1 MKKSSLEFAL
11 DHGLTE
17 SEYEKIVETLGREP
31 NSTEIGIL
39 GAMWSEHCS
48 YKSSRVH
55 LRKFPTTGAQVIQGP
70 GENAG
75 VVDIGDGDCVV
86 FKMESHNHPSFI
98 EPYQGAATGVGGI
111 LRDIFTMGARPVALL
126 NSLRFGN
133 PDLQKTKFLVDGVVS
148 GIAGYGNCMGIP
160 TVGGEIY
167 FDDCY
172 NGNPLVN
179 AFALGVTKKD
189 NLFRGYAS
197 GRGNPVIYVGS
208 KTGRDGIQGAIMA
221 SDTFTEETEEKRPAV
236 QVGDPFTEK
245 LLLEAC
251 LELFKTDCVVGIQDM
266 GAAGLT
272 SSSTEMADRAET
284 GLEIEI
290 DRVPRREEKMTP
302 YEVLLSESQERML
315 VVLEKGREDTARE
328 IFGKW
333 NLDFSVIGKVT
344 DSKKLTVVEKGEVVA
359 DLPVSLI
366 TSDAPMYTRPVKKPA
381 YLEKIKRLTP
391 QDIPEPQN
399 LQEVFLKILSS
410 PTVSSKKWVYEQYD
424 HMVRTDTVLG
434 PGADSAII
442 RLKGTQ
448 KGIAMTSNVN
458 SRYCYLNP
466 YKGSK
471 IAVAESVRNL
481 ACCGASPLAITDCL
495 NFGNPENPEIMWQ
508 FQQSVEGMSEAAE
521 VFDTPVVSGNVSL
534 YNETEGVAIF
544 PTPTV
549 AMVGLVKDTDK
560 IITSWFQDPGDLV
573 ILLGGAIE
581 EDVGGS
587 EYLKTAHGII
597 DGEPPSIDLHGE
609 KRLAEMLIA
618 CSSQSILK
626 SAHDISEGGLA
637 VALAECCFSPD
648 GTMGVLA
655 KALDTNE
662 NSLRS
667 DLFLFS
673 ETQSRVIAS
682 INDDNWAE
690 IKQIAGDYGVPVLR
704 VGVVTDDD
712 RFCIE
717 NSVDIKISEAHD
729 AWSGGFERS
738 LSVTEGQKTNG

>member
-1 MKKSSLEFAL
+1 MKDKASLQFAM
-11 DHGLTE
+11 DHGLTGD
-17 SEYEKIVETLGREP
+17 EYEKIVKALGREP

-55 LRKFPTTGAQVIQGP
+55 LRKFPTTGEQVIQGP

-126 NSLRFGN
+126 DSLRFGN
-133 PDLQKTKFLVDGVVS
+133 PRLQKTKFLVEGVVS

-160 TVGGEIY
+160 TVGGDIY

-179 AFALGVTKKD
+179 AFALGVTRKD
-189 NLFRGYAS
+189 SVFRGYAS
-197 GRGNPVIYVGS
+197 GEGNPVIYIGS

-221 SDTFTEETEEKRPAV
+221 SDTFTEESEEKRPAV

-272 SSSTEMADRAET
+272 SSSTEMADRAGT

-290 DRVPRREEKMTP
+290 DKVPRREEGMTP
-302 YEVLLSESQERML
+302 YEVMLSESQERML
-315 VVLEKGREDTARE
+315 VVLEKGKESTAQD
-328 IFGKW
+328 IFRKW
-333 NLDFSVIGKVT
+333 NLDFSIIGKVT
-344 DSKKLTVVEKGEVVA
+344 DSGKLTILEQETVVA

-366 TSDAPMYTRPVKKPA
+366 TSGAPTYQRPVKRPG
-381 YLEKIKRLTP
+381 YLNRIKRLDPEDLP
-391 QDIPEPQN
+391 QPEDIQG
-399 LQEVFLKILSS
+399 VFLEILSS

-424 HMVRTDTVLG
+424 HMVRTDTILG

-466 YKGSK
+466 REGSK

-508 FQQSVEGMSEAAE
+508 FQESVEGMSEAARM
-521 VFDTPVVSGNVSL
+521 FNTPVVSGNVSL

-549 AMVGLVKDTDK
+549 AMVGLIKDTAR
-560 IITSWFQDPGDLV
+560 IVTPWFKNSGDLV

-581 EDVGGS
+581 EDIGGS
-587 EYLKTAHGII
+587 EYIKAQHGLI
-597 DGEPPSIDLHGE
+597 DGNPPSIDLDKE
-609 KRLAEMLIA
+609 KKLAEMLIA
-618 CSSQSILK
+618 CASQSILE
-626 SAHDISEGGLA
+626 SAHDVSEGGFA
-637 VALAECCFSPD
+637 VALAECCFGPD
-648 GTMGVLA
+648 GTRGVVV
-655 KALDTNE
+655 KTPDINE
-662 NSLRS
+662 NSLRG

-673 ETQSRVIAS
+673 ETQSRVIVS
-682 INDDNWAE
+682 INENNWGK
-690 IKQIAGDYGVPVLR
+690 IKEMAIRYDIPVLR
-704 VGVVTDDD
+704 AGLVVDDD
-712 RFCIE
+712 KFCVESLI
-717 NSVDIKISEAHD
+717 DMRISAVHD
-729 AWSGGFERS
+729 AWSKGFQRG
-738 LSVTEGQKTNG
+738 LSTTEG

>member
-1 MKKSSLEFAL
+1 MKNKSPLQFAI

-17 SEYEKIVETLGREP
+17 NEYQKILETLDREP

-48 YKSSRVH
+48 YKSSKVH
-55 LRKFPTTGAQVIQGP
+55 LKKFPTTGKHIIQGP

-75 VVDIGDGDCVV
+75 VVDIGDGYCVI

-133 PDLQKTKFLVDGVVS
+133 SHLQKTKFLVEGVVS

-160 TVGGEIY
+160 TIGGEIY

-179 AFALGVTKKD
+179 AFALGVTKTD
-189 NLFRGYAS
+189 SVFRGYAS
-197 GRGNPVIYVGS
+197 GKGNPVMYVGS

-221 SDTFTEETEEKRPAV
+221 SDTFTEGTEEKRPAV

-272 SSSTEMADRAET
+272 SSSTEMADRAGT

-290 DRVPRREEKMTP
+290 DKVPRREENMTP
-302 YEVLLSESQERML
+302 YEILLSESQERML
-315 VVLEKGREDTARE
+315 VVLEEGKESTAQD
-328 IFGKW
+328 IFSKW
-333 NLDFSVIGKVT
+333 GLDFSIIGKVT
-344 DSKKLTVVEKGEVVA
+344 SSGKLTVLEGQEKVA
-359 DLPVSLI
+359 DLPVNLI
-366 TSDAPMYTRPVKKPA
+366 TSGAPAYDRPAKKPE
-381 YLEKIKRLTP
+381 YLKKIKRLN
-391 QDIPEPQN
+391 QEDLPEPIDIKR
-399 LQEVFLKILSS
+399 VFLEIMSS
-410 PTVSSKKWVYEQYD
+410 PTVASKRWVYEQYD
-424 HMVRTDTVLG
+424 YMVRTDTVLG
-434 PGADSAII
+434 PGADCAII
-442 RLKGTQ
+442 RLKGMN

-466 YKGSK
+466 REGSK

-481 ACCGASPLAITDCL
+481 ACSGASPIAITDCL

-508 FQQSVEGMSEAAE
+508 FIECIEGMSEAAKI
-521 VFDTPVVSGNVSL
+521 FNTPVVSGNVSL
-534 YNETEGVAIF
+534 YNETEATAIF

-549 AMVGLVKDTDK
+549 AMVGLIDYTDK
-560 IITSWFQDPGDLV
+560 IVTSWFQDPRDLV
-573 ILLGGAIE
+573 ILLGGAVE
-581 EDVGGS
+581 EEVGGS
-587 EYLKTAHGII
+587 EYLKIEHGLI
-597 DGEPPSIDLHGE
+597 DGIPPSIDLNKE

-618 CSSQSILK
+618 CASQSIIK
-626 SAHDISEGGLA
+626 SAHDISEGGFA
-637 VALAECCFSPD
+637 VALAECCFNPS
-648 GTMGVLA
+648 GILGVLVETP
-655 KALDTNE
+655 DINE

-682 INDDNWAE
+682 INKNNWEKIKEIADN
-690 IKQIAGDYGVPVLR
+690 YSVPVMCA
-704 VGVVTDDD
+704 GVVVNDD
-712 RFCIE
+712 RFCVKDLI
-717 NSVDIKISEAHD
+717 DMKISAVHD
-729 AWSGGFERS
+729 AWYGGFQKS
-738 LSVTEGQKTNG
+738 LSLTEG

>member
-1 MKKSSLEFAL
+1 MKNKKSLQFAL

-17 SEYEKIVETLGREP
+17 SEYEKIIETLGREP

-48 YKSSRVH
+48 YKSSKVH
-55 LRKFPTTGAQVIQGP
+55 LKKFPTTGKQVIQGP

-75 VVDIGDGDCVV
+75 VVDIGDGDCVI

-126 NSLRFGN
+126 NSLRFGD
-133 PDLQKTKFLVDGVVS
+133 PRLQKTKFLVEGVVS

-160 TVGGEIY
+160 TIGGDIY

-179 AFALGVTKKD
+179 AFALGVTKE
-189 NLFRGYAS
+189 NNVFRGYAS
-197 GRGNPVIYVGS
+197 GEGNPVIYVGS

-272 SSSTEMADRAET
+272 SSSTEMADRSGT
-284 GLEIEI
+284 GLEIGI
-290 DRVPRREEKMTP
+290 DRVPRREEGMTP
-302 YEVLLSESQERML
+302 YEVMLSESQERML
-315 VVLEKGREDTARE
+315 VVLEKGKEDTARE
-328 IFGKW
+328 IFKKW
-333 NLDFSVIGKVT
+333 NLDFSIIGKVT
-344 DSKKLTVVEKGEVVA
+344 NSGRLTILEEETIAA
-359 DLPVSLI
+359 DLPVDLI
-366 TSDAPMYTRPVKKPA
+366 TSGAPTYERPVKEPD
-381 YLEKIKRLTP
+381 YLKKIKKLDP
-391 QDIPEPQN
+391 EDLPEPEDTQK
-399 LQEVFLKILSS
+399 VFLEILSS

-466 YKGSK
+466 RKGSK
-471 IAVAESVRNL
+471 IAVAESARNL

-508 FQQSVEGMSEAAE
+508 FQESVEGMSEAAKT
-521 VFDTPVVSGNVSL
+521 FNTPVVSGNVSL

-549 AMVGLVKDTDK
+549 AMVGLIKDASK
-560 IITSWFQDPGDLV
+560 IVTPWFQNSGDLV

-581 EDVGGS
+581 EDIGGS
-587 EYLKTAHGII
+587 EYLKTQHGLI
-597 DGEPPSIDLHGE
+597 DGEPPSIDLDKE
-609 KRLAEMLIA
+609 KKLAEMLIA
-618 CSSQSILK
+618 CASQSILK
-626 SAHDISEGGLA
+626 SAHDISEGGFA

-648 GTMGVLA
+648 GTRGVVV
-655 KALDTNE
+655 KAPDINE

-682 INDDNWAE
+682 INENNWGE
-690 IKQIAGDYGVPVLR
+690 IKEMASNYGVPALR
-704 VGVVTDDD
+704 AGVVINND
-712 RFCIE
+712 RFCVEGLI
-717 NSVDIKISEAHD
+717 DMRISAVHD
-729 AWSGGFERS
+729 AWSKGFQRN
-738 LSVTEGQKTNG
+738 LSATEG

>member
-1 MKKSSLEFAL
+1 MKDKGSLQFAL

-17 SEYEKIVETLGREP
+17 SEYEKIIKTLDREP
-31 NSTEIGIL
+31 NLTEVGIL

-48 YKSSRVH
+48 YKSSKVH
-55 LRKFPTTGAQVIQGP
+55 LRKFPTKGKQVIQGP

-133 PDLQKTKFLVDGVVS
+133 PHLQKTKFLVEGVVS

-160 TVGGEIY
+160 TIGGEIY

-189 NLFRGYAS
+189 NVFRGYAS
-197 GRGNPVIYVGS
+197 GKGNPVIYVGS

-272 SSSTEMADRAET
+272 SSSTEMADRAGT

-290 DRVPRREEKMTP
+290 GRVPRREERMTP
-302 YEVLLSESQERML
+302 YEVMLSESQERML
-315 VVLEKGREDTARE
+315 VVLEKGKEDTARD
-328 IFGKW
+328 IFRKW
-333 NLDFSVIGKVT
+333 NLDFSIIGKVT
-344 DSKKLTVVEKGEVVA
+344 DSGRLTIVEEETTVA

-366 TSDAPMYTRPVKKPA
+366 TSAAPTYKRPVKKPG
-381 YLEKIKRLTP
+381 YIKKIKRL
-391 QDIPEPQN
+391 DSENFPEPEDIQR
-399 LQEVFLKILSS
+399 VFLEILSS

-458 SRYCYLNP
+458 SRYCYLSP
-466 YKGSK
+466 REGSK
-471 IAVAESVRNL
+471 IAVAENVRNL
-481 ACCGASPLAITDCL
+481 VCCGASPLAITDCL

-508 FQQSVEGMSEAAE
+508 FSESVEGMSEAART
-521 VFDTPVVSGNVSL
+521 FNTPVVSGNVSL
-534 YNETEGVAIF
+534 YNETEGIAIF

-549 AMVGLVKDTDK
+549 AMVGLIEDTAK
-560 IITSWFQDPGDLV
+560 TVTSWFRDPGDLV

-581 EDVGGS
+581 EDIGGS
-587 EYLKTAHGII
+587 EYLKIQHGLI
-597 DGEPPSIDLHGE
+597 DGKPPSIDLDKE
-609 KRLAEMLIA
+609 KKLAEMLIA
-618 CSSQSILK
+618 CTSQSILK
-626 SAHDISEGGLA
+626 SAHEISEGVFA
-637 VALAECCFSPD
+637 EALAECCFSPD
-648 GTMGVLA
+648 GTRGVVV
-655 KALDTNE
+655 KAPDINE
-662 NSLRS
+662 NSLRG

-682 INDDNWAE
+682 ISETNWE
-690 IKQIAGDYGVPVLR
+690 RIKEMASNYGVPALR
-704 VGVVTDDD
+704 AGVVIDND
-712 RFCIE
+712 RFCVEDLI
-717 NSVDIKISEAHD
+717 DMKISAVHD
-729 AWSGGFERS
+729 AWSMGFQRS
-738 LSVTEGQKTNG
+738 LSVSEG

>member
-1 MKKSSLEFAL
+1 MNKASLKFAL

-17 SEYEKIVETLGREP
+17 SEYQKIIETLGREP
-31 NSTEIGIL
+31 NLTEIGIL

-48 YKSSRVH
+48 YKSSKVH
-55 LRKFPTTGAQVIQGP
+55 LRKFPTTGEQVIQGP

-133 PDLQKTKFLVDGVVS
+133 PDLQKTKFLVEGVVS

-179 AFALGVTKKD
+179 AFALGVTKED
-189 NLFRGYAS
+189 SIFRGYAS
-197 GRGNPVIYVGS
+197 GEGNPVIYVGS

-272 SSSTEMADRAET
+272 SSSTEMADRAGT

-290 DRVPRREEKMTP
+290 DRVPRREEGMTP
-302 YEVLLSESQERML
+302 YEVMLSESQERML
-315 VVLEKGREDTARE
+315 VVLEKGKENTAQD
-328 IFGKW
+328 IFRKW
-333 NLDFSVIGKVT
+333 NLDFSIIGKVT
-344 DSKKLTVVEKGEVVA
+344 DSGRLTIVEEESTVA

-366 TSDAPMYTRPVKKPA
+366 TSGAPTYRRPVKKPD
-381 YLEKIKRLTP
+381 YLKRIKKL
-391 QDIPEPQN
+391 DSEALPEP
-399 LQEVFLKILSS
+399 EDIERTFLEILSS

-466 YKGSK
+466 RDGSK
-471 IAVAESVRNL
+471 IAVGESVRNL
-481 ACCGASPLAITDCL
+481 ACCGATPLAITDCL

-508 FQQSVEGMSEAAE
+508 FQESVEGMSEAART
-521 VFDTPVVSGNVSL
+521 FNTPVVSGNVSL

-549 AMVGLVKDTDK
+549 AMVGLIEDTTK
-560 IITSWFQDPGDLV
+560 IVTSWFQEPGDMV

-581 EDVGGS
+581 EDIGGS
-587 EYLKTAHGII
+587 EYLKIQHGLI
-597 DGEPPSIDLHGE
+597 DGEPPSIDLDEE
-609 KRLAEMLIA
+609 KKLAGMLIA
-618 CSSQSILK
+618 CASQSILK
-626 SAHDISEGGLA
+626 SAHDISEGGFA
-637 VALAECCFSPD
+637 VALAECCFNPHGTRGVVVKAPD
-648 GTMGVLA
+648 ING
-655 KALDTNE
+655 
-662 NSLRS
+662 NSLRG

-673 ETQSRVIAS
+673 ETQSRAIAS
-682 INDDNWAE
+682 ISETNWE
-690 IKQIAGDYGVPVLR
+690 RIKEMAGSYGVSALCAGTVI
-704 VGVVTDDD
+704 DDD
-712 RFCIE
+712 RFCVEGLIDME
-717 NSVDIKISEAHD
+717 ISAVHD
-729 AWSGGFERS
+729 AWSRGFQKSLWTTER
-738 LSVTEGQKTNG
+738 

>member
-1 MKKSSLEFAL
+1 MNKSSLQFAL
-11 DHGLTE
+11 DHGLIK
-17 SEYEKIVETLGREP
+17 SEYEKIVDTLGREP

-160 TVGGEIY
+160 TVGGDIY
-167 FDDCY
+167 FDECY

-179 AFALGVTKKD
+179 AFALGVAKKD

-272 SSSTEMADRAET
+272 SSSTEMADRAGT

-290 DRVPRREEKMTP
+290 DRVPRREEGMTP

-315 VVLEKGREDTARE
+315 IVLEKGKEDTARD
-328 IFGKW
+328 IFRKW

-344 DSKKLTVVEKGEVVA
+344 DSKKLTVVQEGEVVA

-381 YLEKIKRLTP
+381 YLEKIKRLTS
-391 QDIPEPQN
+391 QDIPEAEN
-399 LQEVFLKILSS
+399 LQEVFLKILAS
-410 PTVSSKKWVYEQYD
+410 PTISSKRWVYEQYD
-424 HMVRTDTVLG
+424 HMVRTDTLLG
-434 PGADSAII
+434 PGADSAVI
-442 RLKGTQ
+442 RLKKTL

-481 ACCGASPLAITDCL
+481 ACCGALPLAITDCL
-495 NFGNPENPEIMWQ
+495 NFGNPEKPEIMWQ
-508 FQQSVEGMSEAAE
+508 FEQSVKGMSEAAK

-544 PTPTV
+544 PTPAV

-560 IITSWFQDPGDLV
+560 IVTSWFQDPGDLV

-581 EDVGGS
+581 EDIGGS

-597 DGEPPSIDLHGE
+597 DGEPPSVDLHKE
-609 KRLAEMLIA
+609 KRLAKMLIA
-618 CSSQSILK
+618 CASQSIIK

-637 VALAECCFSPD
+637 VALAECCFNPD
-648 GTMGVLA
+648 GIRGVLA

-673 ETQSRVIAS
+673 ETQSRVITS
-682 INDDNWAE
+682 INDENWRK
-690 IKQIAGDYGVPVLR
+690 IKEIAGDYSIPVLLI
-704 VGVVTDDD
+704 GVVTDDD

-717 NSVDIKISEAHD
+717 NSVDMRISEVHD
-729 AWSGGFERS
+729 AWSGGFKRS
-738 LSVTEGQKTNG
+738 LSIIEGQKING